1 MVNSAVQR
9 FPALR
14 RLARIVSP
22 VVSAA
27 TGRWEK
33 GRLPDLGEL
42 QRLSRFQDLDRA
54 AAEWIDRNFH
64 RIESAG
70 SWLVRAGGTTLDS
83 CRTGTSAQGV
93 MHRGVF
99 AVTCERSVSSV
110 YGCAGDLEVRLDQ
123 LAGLLT
129 AAGWRDSQGSA
140 GTMGRTGISLAGR
153 EPPAQAAWHHRDPV
167 SGLPADMIP
176 GSARTAAPSIPAEA
190 RVVLAVG
197 WGGGGDRAD
206 SVRRLI
212 TLGPEAEKATD
223 YYRSSQV
230 EHCNAD
236 ELTAQVLAG
245 HPNVIAIR
253 MTVVYYH
260 KGGIKWGASRG
271 GWSHPS
277 LVP

>member
-1 MVNSAVQR
+1 
-9 FPALR
+9 
-14 RLARIVSP
+14 
-22 VVSAA
+22 
-27 TGRWEK
+27 
-33 GRLPDLGEL
+33 
-42 QRLSRFQDLDRA
+42 
-54 AAEWIDRNFH
+54 
-64 RIESAG
+64 
-70 SWLVRAGGTTLDS
+70 
-83 CRTGTSAQGV
+83 
-93 MHRGVF
+93 
-99 AVTCERSVSSV
+99 
-110 YGCAGDLEVRLDQ
+110 
-123 LAGLLT
+123 
-129 AAGWRDSQGSA
+129 
-140 GTMGRTGISLAGR
+140 
-153 EPPAQAAWHHRDPV
+153 
-167 SGLPADMIP
+167 MIP
-176 GSARTAAPSIPAEA
+176 GSARTAAPSIPPEA